1 MLRRVS
7 FVAAFMAVALSVV
20 VLGTMA
26 QSALRAQGSRDEGL
40 AARVQALEAR
50 EAVRTLYAEYGR
62 TLDARD
68 FQAFSLL
75 WARDAEYRIGEGARR
90 DRGVPGKGDWDELPR
105 LQGQELTTCTSTSR
119 STSRAIAAPASA
131 RAATSWRRRTTRR
144 RTSCCSRPTAMSTSR
159 KTASGSSGAGR
170 RLARSPCRGRK
181 ADNRRCAPC
190 GCC

>member
-1 MLRRVS
+1 MRRVS
-7 FVAAFMAVALSVV
+7 FVAASVAVGLSVV

-75 WARDAEYRIGEGARR
+75 WARDAEYGSAKGPAAIGAFLEKAIGTNYPDSKGKNYHLYFNESIDIQGDRGTGVSKGGYVMATPDNTKADFLLLATYRDEYIREDGKWKFRRRQTIGEIP
-90 DRGVPGKGDWDELPR
+90 VPR
-105 LQGQELTTCTSTSR
+105 TQGR
-119 STSRAIAAPASA
+119 
-131 RAATSWRRRTTRR
+131 
-144 RTSCCSRPTAMSTSR
+144 
-159 KTASGSSGAGR
+159 
-170 RLARSPCRGRK
+170 
-181 ADNRRCAPC
+181 
-190 GCC
+190 

>member
-7 FVAAFMAVALSVV
+7 LVAASMGVALSVV

-50 EAVRTLYAEYGR
+50 EAIRTLYAEYGR

-75 WARDAEYRIGEGARR
+75 WARDAEYGSAKGPAAIGAFLEKDIGTNYR
-90 DRGVPGKGDWDELPR
+90 DSKGRNLH
-105 LQGQELTTCTSTSR
+105 
-119 STSRAIAAPASA
+119 
-131 RAATSWRRRTTRR
+131 
-144 RTSCCSRPTAMSTSR
+144 M
-159 KTASGSSGAGR
+159 
-170 RLARSPCRGRK
+170 
-181 ADNRRCAPC
+181 
-190 GCC
+190 

>member
-7 FVAAFMAVALSVV
+7 LVAASMGVALSVV

-50 EAVRTLYAEYGR
+50 EAIRTLYAEYGR

-75 WARDAEYRIGEGARR
+75 WARDAEYGSAQGPAAIGAFLEKAIGTNYPDSKGKNFHLYFNESIDIQGDRGTGVSKGGYVMATPDNTKADFLLLATYRDEYVREDGKWKFKRRQTIGEIP
-90 DRGVPGKGDWDELPR
+90 VP
-105 LQGQELTTCTSTSR
+105 
-119 STSRAIAAPASA
+119 
-131 RAATSWRRRTTRR
+131 
-144 RTSCCSRPTAMSTSR
+144 
-159 KTASGSSGAGR
+159 
-170 RLARSPCRGRK
+170 RGR
-181 ADNRRCAPC
+181 
-190 GCC
+190 